1 MKYYAVA
8 KGHHTGIYTSWA
20 AAQQELS
27 GFSAPIF
34 QRCFSYDEALDF
46 IQAYE
51 QSINAELKRLAQPF
65 DANIT
70 TAGLQSPMHNYANVL
85 YTAYCIKP
93 VNDAFPEEVTTCQRF
108 NLHNHTR
115 NRSAAELYAV
125 LAAVEKA
132 ISLGMKSIRV
142 IYSFNGVKEF
152 AERNWWANERIN
164 QNYQSKINQLSQRI
178 NIQFVESTDFDAKLA
193 KDLNDYA
200 ASNQ

>member
-34 QRCFSYDEALDF
+34 QRCFSYDDALDF
-46 IQAYE
+46 MQAYE
-51 QSINAELKRLAQPF
+51 NSVNAELKRLAQPF
-65 DANIT
+65 DATIT
-70 TAGLQSPMHNYANVL
+70 TAGLQSPMYNYANVL

-93 VNDAFPEEVTTCQRF
+93 VSNAFPETITTCQQF
-108 NLHNHTR
+108 NLHDYTK

-132 ISLGMKSIRV
+132 ISLGMKSIRL
-142 IYSFNGVKEF
+142 IYNFNGVKEF
-152 AERNWWANERIN
+152 AERHWCANERIN
-164 QNYQSKINQLSQRI
+164 QNYQSKINQLSRRI

-200 ASNQ
+200 TSNQ

>member
-34 QRCFSYDEALDF
+34 QRCFSYDDALDF
-46 IQAYE
+46 MQAYE
-51 QSINAELKRLAQPF
+51 QSVNAEMKHLAQPF
-65 DANIT
+65 DASIT

-93 VNDAFPEEVTTCQRF
+93 VNNAFPETITNCQRF
-108 NLHNHTR
+108 NLHKYTR

-125 LAAVEKA
+125 LSAVEKA

-142 IYSFNGVKEF
+142 VYYFNGVKEF
-152 AERNWWANERIN
+152 AKHHWSANERIN
-164 QNYQSKINQLSQRI
+164 RNYQSKINQLSQYI
-178 NIQFVESTDFDAKLA
+178 DIQFVKSTDFDAKLA

-200 ASNQ
+200 TSNQ